1 MGGHIPL
8 PGAGGD
14 VLPVPSTS
22 PPISEGA
29 VFPPELMP
37 CNVLNW
43 LINPHEIL
51 KACSK
56 LYFTNEEQGE
66 RIEEESLH

>member
-14 VLPVPSTS
+14 ALPVPSAS

-29 VFPPELMP
+29 VFPLDLTSS
-37 CNVLNW
+37 NVLNW
-43 LINPHEIL
+43 LINPHGIL

-66 RIEEESLH
+66 SIEDESLH